1 MTLIS
6 TSVDVKGRNVEVVTG
21 GAGQPLV
28 FLHGGSMIGGA
39 GFLEPLTARFRVFA
53 PFLPGYG
60 ATDLE
65 PPVEGTDG
73 VTGHL
78 ADVLDALGLDRV
90 ELVGHSLGGWRAV
103 WFAARFPE
111 RVTRLVLGAPLGQQ
125 VPGHPIT
132 NMLQISPAERLDV
145 LTYDEDIKASWLPA
159 GPDPGFAAAR
169 ECEQQSMAR
178 FGPGPFDPSIS
189 EAVSAVKAPAL
200 VLWGEGDRLI
210 PVAHA
215 RAWADAL
222 AHARLVT
229 YPAAGHLV
237 FHERP
242 EAVTE
247 IIADAGPNG
256 SKGA

>member
-6 TSVDVKGRNVEVVTG
+6 TSVNVEGRNVEVLTG
-21 GAGQPLV
+21 GAGKPLV

-39 GFLEPLTARFRVFA
+39 GFLEPLTVRFQVFA

-65 PPVEGTDG
+65 PPAEGRDG

-103 WFAARFPE
+103 WFAARYPE

-132 NMLQISPAERLDV
+132 DMLRISPAERLDV
-145 LTYDEDIKASWLPA
+145 LTYDEDIKASWL
-159 GPDPGFAAAR
+159 R
-169 ECEQQSMAR
+169 
-178 FGPGPFDPSIS
+178 PGPTPSS
-189 EAVSAVKAPAL
+189 PRPASASSGRWPASAPA
-200 VLWGEGDRLI
+200 RSI
-210 PVAHA
+210 RRSPK
-215 RAWADAL
+215 R
-222 AHARLVT
+222 
-229 YPAAGHLV
+229 
-237 FHERP
+237 
-242 EAVTE
+242 
-247 IIADAGPNG
+247 
-256 SKGA
+256 

>member
-1 MTLIS
+1 VPL
-6 TSVDVKGRNVEVVTG
+6 TSRTIDVNGRNVEVLEG

-39 GFLEPLTARFRVFA
+39 GFLEPLTGRFGVFA

-60 ATDLE
+60 RTDLD
-65 PPVEGTDG
+65 PPVEGRDA
-73 VTGHL
+73 VVEHL

-103 WFAARFPE
+103 WFAARHPE

-132 NMLQISPAERLDV
+132 NMLEITPAERHDV
-145 LTYDEDIKASWLPA
+145 LTYDEDIKASWLPT
-159 GPDPGFAAAR
+159 GPDPAFAAAR
-169 ECEQQSMAR
+169 ELEQRSMAR
-178 FGPGPFDPSIS
+178 FGPGPFDPALS
-189 EAVSAVKAPAL
+189 EAVAAVKAPAL
-200 VLWGEGDRLI
+200 LLWGEEDRLI

-222 AHARLVT
+222 PQARLVT
-229 YPAAGHLV
+229 YPGAGHLV

-242 EAVTE
+242 GAVAE
-247 IIADAGPNG
+247 IIADAD
-256 SKGA
+256 SEGA